1 MMTTNNNQGR
11 GTQAAS
17 LTVKVI
23 RGAAVAPM
31 DSWSIFSKTQGMVYA
46 GPILN
51 ALQTAQEWW
60 AEIFLNV
67 KEGGPDEVPSAVM
80 DLLYSWFYDRYN
92 SPLMYPEIF
101 CSPRIQAL
109 LACFFAVVSQERA
122 VEITTTSE
130 VMIRTL
136 QVLVAK
142 GKIDS
147 QKTGLLESETGR
159 ILSIRSD
166 GMMDE
171 DFAPGFMDATVEL
184 TFALLKAQ
192 K

>member
-1 MMTTNNNQGR
+1 MTTNNNQGR
-11 GTQAAS
+11 VHEVNY
-17 LTVKVI
+17 LKVRVI
-23 RGAAVAPM
+23 RNGAVPLM
-31 DSWSIFSKTQGMVYA
+31 DSWSILSKTQGMVYA

-122 VEITTTSE
+122 VEIATTSE

-136 QVLVAK
+136 QVLVLT
-142 GKIDS
+142 GKIPCTNVLIEEGG
-147 QKTGLLESETGR
+147 KKHRLT
-159 ILSIRSD
+159 SD
-166 GMMDE
+166 GLFNE
-171 DFAPGFMDATVEL
+171 EFAPGFYDVTSDI
-184 TFALLKAQ
+184 LLYQFLNRK